1 MSLQIDSDR
10 QKGPPPTTND
20 GWVET
25 TEVLRYSREK
35 FLHQMFPYLE
45 GSDAIF
51 HGSAGGLFLEKK
63 SPDHNRERAKELY
76 LPASFDQHILCLVYL
91 IPMTDSCDWYI
102 FT

>member
-25 TEVLRYSREK
+25 TEVLRDSRET

-45 GSDAIF
+45 WSDAIF
-51 HGSAGGLFLEKK
+51 HGSAGGLFLEKNPQTIIG
-63 SPDHNRERAKELY
+63 SELRSSIY
-76 LPASFDQHILCLVYL
+76 PQVL
-91 IPMTDSCDWYI
+91 ISTSYV
-102 FT
+102 